1 MKTLLIGFLMIVLL
15 VCGCSKKSGES
26 KPDQTNQVGN
36 PITAPVD
43 YMGAVAK
50 AKKYSDKTLDLVSLK
65 RAIQEFEA
73 GEGRFPKDLNE
84 LVSEHYLPSLPK
96 PPTGMKIEYDGK
108 TGEVKLVPEK

>member
-1 MKTLLIGFLMIVLL
+1 MKTFIVGILIAILFVYG
-15 VCGCSKKSGES
+15 CGKKSSETKS
-26 KPDQTNQVGN
+26 DQTNQVGN

-84 LVSEHYLPSLPK
+84 LVTEHYLPALPK
-96 PPTGMKIEYDGK
+96 PPVGMKIEYDAK
-108 TGEVKLVPEK
+108 TGEVKIVPEK